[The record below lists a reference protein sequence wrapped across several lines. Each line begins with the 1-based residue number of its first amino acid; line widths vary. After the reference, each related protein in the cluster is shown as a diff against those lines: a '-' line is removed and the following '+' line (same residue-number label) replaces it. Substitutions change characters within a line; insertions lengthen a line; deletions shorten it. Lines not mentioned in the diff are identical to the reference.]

1 MTALKVAV
9 TNQKGEKL
17 HDIKLNEAVFG
28 VEPNQQAMFDAVVMQ
43 QASLRQGTHDTK
55 DRSEVSGGGKKP
67 YRQKGTGRARQGS
80 IRAPQYRGGGVVFG
94 PTPRSYRYKI
104 NRKVARLALKS
115 YLSTFAADGTLKV
128 VDKFELEEI
137 KTKQFAQ
144 IMKDLGLTRKV
155 LFVFDEDEEW
165 ENVWLSMRN
174 LPEANFEFAESVSC
188 LELANTYTL
197 VCTEAAVN
205 KIQEGLQ

>member
-80 IRAPQYRGGGVVFG
+80 TRAPQFRGGGIVFG

-115 YLSTFAADGTLKV
+115 YLSTFASEGTLKV

-137 KTKQFAQ
+137 KTKQFVQ

-155 LFVFDEDEEW
+155 LFVFDEDEDW
-165 ENVWLSMRN
+165 ENAWMSMRN

-205 KIQEGLQ
+205 KIQEGLK

>member
-28 VEPNQQAMFDAVVMQ
+28 VEPNKQAMFDAVVMQ

-80 IRAPQYRGGGVVFG
+80 IRAPQFRGGGIVFG
-94 PTPRSYRYKI
+94 PTPRSYSYKI
-104 NRKVARLALKS
+104 NRKVARLALRS
-115 YLSTFAADGTLKV
+115 YLSTFAAEGTLKV
-128 VDKFELEEI
+128 VDKFDLAEI
-137 KTKQFAQ
+137 KTKEFVQ
-144 IMKDLGLTRKV
+144 IMKDLGLDRKV
-155 LFVFDEDEEW
+155 LFVFDEDEDW
-165 ENVWLSMRN
+165 EN
-174 LPEANFEFAESVSC
+174 A
-188 LELANTYTL
+188 
-197 VCTEAAVN
+197 
-205 KIQEGLQ
+205 